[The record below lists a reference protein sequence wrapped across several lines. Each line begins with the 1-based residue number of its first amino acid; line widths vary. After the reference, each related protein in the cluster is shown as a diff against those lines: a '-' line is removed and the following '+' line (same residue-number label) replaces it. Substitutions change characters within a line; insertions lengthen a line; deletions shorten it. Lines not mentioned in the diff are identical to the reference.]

1 MIIVEN
7 IIAEKPDKMVLV
19 TDTVPLTWEGRQKC
33 RQRLT
38 TTGGR
43 HIGLA
48 LPTGTILQP
57 GDVLYRND
65 QFEILVQGTPEKVF
79 VLRPETCEAF
89 GLMCYQIG
97 NLHRPIGFHEG
108 AVLIPYE
115 PVLETQLNR
124 LGFDYTIEEQIFTH
138 AAQRC
143 H

>member
-7 IIAEKPDKMVLV
+7 IISEKSDKVL
-19 TDTVPLTWEGRQKC
+19 TPDTVPLTWEGRRKC

-43 HIGLA
+43 EIALA

-57 GDVLYRND
+57 GDVLYRNE
-65 QFEILVQGTPEKVF
+65 QCEIAVEGVPEKLL
-79 VLRPETCEAF
+79 VLRPQTCDAF
-89 GLMCYQIG
+89 GIVCYQIG

-108 AVLIPYE
+108 AILVPYE
-115 PVLETQLNR
+115 PVLEKQLDR
-124 LGFDYTIEEQIFTH
+124 LGFDYTIEELIFTH
-138 AAQRC
+138 AAARC